1 MSLTEAMRLSPE
13 DPLRTFSED
22 EKLPPLPLPS
32 LNHTLERYLD
42 SVRPFVTDAEFAKT
56 QEIVRKFEHGEGK
69 VLQGKLEVKAKNN
82 KNWVEK
88 WWLEKAYLE
97 NRWALIPFCSM
108 SGVADLSKV
117 WTFKP
122 GCMLKYASLYVYY
135 TVEMW
140 SLLRSERLAPNRS
153 ADGKTFFS
161 MAQWRRLFNCCR
173 IPLPGRDRLD
183 THFKTEKEGPCPS
196 HVVVACN
203 GHIFLVDA
211 VDKTTGSA
219 LNPLEWESQLQIIVD
234 EASKTPGQGISRLT
248 CDDRDT
254 WAKNNAHLRQI
265 SGENAHYLHLIES
278 AMFLLT
284 LEPDFEPRTQS
295 DIVTRSLTGD
305 YNNLWVDKSLHIA
318 FFGNGQS
325 GGLAE
330 HTAFDGMIS
339 ITNSFYTYQ
348 SLVESEGVWKGPKVI
363 RKLSPPREVH
373 FILNSSME
381 DELQHA
387 TLRQNIT
394 KKKVIIIR
402 EKFTDFGKS
411 LIVKN
416 RIHPDTF
423 VQMALQLAYYSM
435 HNKFAPCY
443 ETATT
448 RAFYNG
454 RTETLRVCTKEV
466 AKWAQSMH
474 ESQTLA
480 EEKVRLLKIAVK
492 RHDDLMKEA
501 REANGCDR
509 HLFGLYCIAEENNL
523 PIPDLYKDESYTKSG
538 GGGNFVLSTSLV
550 GYTPVGGGVAPMC
563 LDGYG
568 IFYNMSPDSIYV
580 TISVM
585 RDSAETSAAKFYS
598 HLCESFNRMRELIEC
613 RTGGKQKS
621 NL

>member
-1 MSLTEAMRLSPE
+1 MSIAGAMRLSPE

-32 LNHTLERYLD
+32 LRHTLERYVD
-42 SVRPFVTDAEFAKT
+42 SVRPFVSDAEFANT
-56 QEIVRKFEHGEGK
+56 QEIVKKFEKGEGK
-69 VLQGKLEVKAKNN
+69 LLQEKLEAKAKIE
-82 KNWVEK
+82 KNWVDK

-97 NRWALIPFCSM
+97 NRWALVPFCSM
-108 SGVADLSKV
+108 SGVSDLSRV

-122 GCMLKYASLYVYY
+122 GYMLKYASLYLYY

-140 SLLRSERLAPNRS
+140 TLLRSERLAPNRS

-161 MAQWRRLFNCCR
+161 MTQWRRLFNCCR

-183 THFKTEKEGPCPS
+183 THFKTEKEGTCPS
-196 HVVVACN
+196 HVMVACN

-211 VDKTTGSA
+211 VDETTGSI
-219 LNPLEWESQLQIIVD
+219 LNPLEWESQLQRIVD
-234 EASKTPGQGISRLT
+234 EASKTPGQGIARLT

-284 LEPDFEPRTQS
+284 LEPDFEPNTPS
-295 DIVTRSLTGD
+295 EVIMRSLTGD

-339 ITNSFYTYQ
+339 VTNSFYTYQ
-348 SLVESEGVWKGPKVI
+348 CIIENKGVWTGPKTI
-363 RKLSPPREVH
+363 RELSPPRELN
-373 FILNSSME
+373 FILNSSMKE
-381 DELQHA
+381 ELQQA

-394 KKKVIIIR
+394 RQKVIVIR
-402 EKFTDFGKS
+402 EKFTGFGKS
-411 LIVKN
+411 LLVKK

-423 VQMALQLAYYSM
+423 VQMALQLTYYRL
-435 HNKFAPCY
+435 HKKFAPCY

-454 RTETLRVCTKEV
+454 RTETLRVCTKEL
-466 AKWAQSMH
+466 AKWAQAMLS
-474 ESQTLA
+474 STPI
-480 EEKVRLLKIAVK
+480 EEKVRLLQIAVK

-509 HLFGLYCIAEENNL
+509 HLFGLYCVAEENKM
-523 PIPDLYKDESYTKSG
+523 PIPELFRDASYAKSG
-538 GGGNFVLSTSLV
+538 GGGNFILSTSLV
-550 GYTPVGGGVAPMC
+550 GYTPVGGGVVPMC

-568 IFYNMSPDSIYV
+568 IFYNMDSDSIYL

-585 RDSAETSAAKFYS
+585 RDSAETSASKYFN
-598 HLCESFNRMRELIEC
+598 HLCESFYTIRDLIEFA
-613 RTGGKQKS
+613 RGEKPKA